1 MTERREAYALENTM
15 EAIAVVVGCTCCT
28 RCNSSRSRT
37 QAASRCRDNNGTTAC
52 GDIKA
57 AVDGVRQWHN
67 AGQCVSDVWL
77 CCLFVCRAHGG
88 TEFGSAAHADSADT
102 LSDMEGISKADI
114 LPFDGIQHGVL
125 GGCFRAAVCVGT
137 NGLVDRTGRAVFY
150 YGTILFGAVCG
161 IYRTYAAVHSDALS
175 VSDQSCFC
183 EALYRDTGNSDAV
196 FRCQRRHARH
206 MVTADQPVFV
216 SGL

>member
-15 EAIAVVVGCTCCT
+15 EAIAAVAGCPCRT
-28 RCNSSRSRT
+28 RCDSDRSRT
-37 QAASRCRDNNGTTAC
+37 QAASRCRDNNGATAC
-52 GDIKA
+52 GDTEA
-57 AVDGVRQWHN
+57 AVDGVRQRHD
-67 AGQCVSDVWL
+67 AGQCVSDVWI

-88 TEFGSAAHADSADT
+88 TEFGSAAHTDSADT

-125 GGCFRAAVCVGT
+125 GDSFRPAVCGGT
-137 NGLVDRTGRAVFY
+137 NGLADRTGRAVFY
-150 YGTILFGAVCG
+150 YRAILFCAVCG
-161 IYRTYAAVHSDALS
+161 IYRTYAVVHSVALP

-196 FRCQRRHARH
+196 FRCQRRPAGH
-206 MVTADQPVFV
+206 MDSADQPVFV